1 MNTIDITAG
10 NHQKVSPKMRAL
22 LTILASAAIVAAC
35 GTTSQPQRKLANL
48 EIQDAVGFTITEE
61 VHVSDADRLKY
72 DEALRQLREGSLEK
86 GIAILE
92 EVATAAPLVTAPR
105 IDLGIAY
112 HRQGN
117 LQAAEANLLQ
127 ALELNANHPVAHN
140 ELGIVYRKQGRF
152 LDAKRSY
159 EAAIAVYPGYHHARR
174 NLAILCD
181 LYLADP
187 DCALDQYE
195 AYMATVPADA
205 EASMWITDLRNR
217 TATGSD
223 HE

>member
-1 MNTIDITAG
+1 MRRIAVTVCNQHKVASTLRIVFAMLAG
-10 NHQKVSPKMRAL
+10 AMLFAGC
-22 LTILASAAIVAAC
+22 SA
-35 GTTSQPQRKLANL
+35 TTQPQRKVANI
-48 EIQDAVGFTITEE
+48 EIHEAVGFTITEE

-72 DEALRQLREGSLEK
+72 DEALRYLRDGSLEK

-92 EVATAAPLVTAPR
+92 EVAADAPLVTAPR

-117 LQAAEANLLQ
+117 LEAAEANLKQ

-140 ELGIVYRKQGRF
+140 ELGIVYREAGRF
-152 LDAKRSY
+152 LEARRSY

-181 LYLADP
+181 LYLADL

-205 EASMWITDLRNR
+205 EASMWIADLRNR
-217 TATGSD
+217 MGNQ
-223 HE
+223 ERP

>member
-1 MNTIDITAG
+1 MNVTNHHKVTSTIRTLFAIL
-10 NHQKVSPKMRAL
+10 SSAL
-22 LTILASAAIVAAC
+22 LFAGCS
-35 GTTSQPQRKLANL
+35 TTTQPQRKVANI
-48 EIQDAVGFTITEE
+48 EIHEAVGFTITEE
-61 VHVSDADRLKY
+61 VHVGDAERLKY
-72 DEALRQLREGSLEK
+72 DEALRYLRDGSLEK

-92 EVATAAPLVTAPR
+92 EVVEAAPLVTAPR

-112 HRQGN
+112 HRQGK
-117 LQAAEANLLQ
+117 LEAAEAKLLQ

-140 ELGIVYRKQGRF
+140 ELGIVYRKAGRF
-152 LDAKRSY
+152 TDAKRSY

-181 LYLADP
+181 LYLADL

-205 EASMWITDLRNR
+205 EASMWIADLRNR
-217 TATGSD
+217 MGDKDGT
-223 HE
+223 

>member
-1 MNTIDITAG
+1 MTTP
-10 NHQKVSPKMRAL
+10 NHHKVSPKLGVL
-22 LTILASAAIVAAC
+22 LTILIGAMVLAGCSA
-35 GTTSQPQRKLANL
+35 TTKPQRRVANI
-48 EIQDAVGFTITEE
+48 EIQEAVGFTIIEE
-61 VHVSDADRLKY
+61 VHVSEADRLKY
-72 DEALRQLREGSLEK
+72 HEALRYLRDGSLEQ

-92 EVATAAPLVTAPR
+92 VVAQAAPTVTAPR

-117 LQAAEANLLQ
+117 LKAAEASLLQ
-127 ALELNANHPVAHN
+127 ALDLNPRHPVAHN
-140 ELGIVYRKQGRF
+140 ELGIVYRKTGRF
-152 LDAKRSY
+152 LEAKQSY

-181 LYLADP
+181 LYLADF
-187 DCALDQYE
+187 DCALAQYE

-217 TATGSD
+217 MGN
-223 HE
+223 